1 MKRREFIALLG
12 GAAASWPLAARA
24 EQSDLPLVGF
34 LHQGSAGANSK
45 VVGAFLRG
53 LQGAGY
59 ENQRNVQLEFRW
71 ADGHYD
77 RLGSLAAELV
87 RLRPAVIAAALLPAA
102 EAAKSATTTI
112 PVVFISGS
120 DPIEAGL
127 VASLAR
133 PTSNVTGVSL
143 FSVPLISKRLELL
156 HELVPGGTAVA
167 VLVNPSNPNARS
179 NELAIENA
187 ARVIGL
193 KLAFMGAAASVIARL
208 LHRLYWLS
216 YVGLGIIL
224 FVACHMIFDGT
235 ADVWGIASSNW

>member
-102 EAAKSATTTI
+102 RGCEVGHHYYS
-112 PVVFISGS
+112 S
-120 DPIEAGL
+120 
-127 VASLAR
+127 
-133 PTSNVTGVSL
+133 
-143 FSVPLISKRLELL
+143 RLHQRL
-156 HELVPGGTAVA
+156 
-167 VLVNPSNPNARS
+167 RS
-179 NELAIENA
+179 NRSRARGEL
-187 ARVIGL
+187 G
-193 KLAFMGAAASVIARL
+193 
-208 LHRLYWLS
+208 
-216 YVGLGIIL
+216 
-224 FVACHMIFDGT
+224 
-235 ADVWGIASSNW
+235 